1 MSWRQYE
8 GSKIAEY
15 NDQFMNRAISVEECG
30 RIFQLPGVINIVLK
44 DKHGGVVVSQLES
57 TAKKAFKN

>member
-1 MSWRQYE
+1 M
-8 GSKIAEY
+8 EY
-15 NDQFMNRAISVEECG
+15 NDQFMNRAIFVEECG

-44 DKHGGVVVSQLES
+44 DKHGGVVVSKLDS